1 MNKLPYL
8 FALSLGITAAQA
20 LTITESAGWLESAYA
35 KWSPESGATS
45 YNVYYT
51 GGGVSNQKI
60 DDALIRNYGTYYRAD
75 IPGLAQGSYTI
86 TVKPVTSGTEGTGAT
101 TSTLSVIAHDRAGF
115 AFSGSRIPGGYAA
128 NGTPK
133 SGAVILYVTN
143 SNKDNISLAVVT
155 SSKGTTTTCTGL
167 QGIIDGFKKGYDTR
181 PIIIRLI
188 GNITDPATTYDG
200 DIVIEN
206 AQTAAAAL
214 TVEGIGDDATANGW
228 GIRLKNASNIEIRNI
243 GIMNVNSGEGDNIGL
258 QQNNDHI
265 WVHNVDFFYGDA
277 GSDAD
282 QVKGDGALDCKKS
295 TYITFSYN
303 HFWDN
308 GKSNLLGLSEGTT
321 SGLYITYH
329 HNWYDHSDSR
339 HPRVRYY
346 SAHVYNNFYDG
357 NAKYGIGSTLGSSV
371 FSESN
376 YYRNCKYPMLTSL
389 QGSDVYAGGTTRD
402 PTNYGT
408 FSGEAGGTI
417 KSYNNYMTGTY
428 TFIPYGATSYTAKG
442 STVTASAQGITTT
455 ADFDAYVVTS
465 RTETVPSTVKSY
477 SGSNTYNNFDVDAS
491 IMYTYTADAPEAAMV
506 KDTTYAGRVKGG
518 DFKWVF
524 NDASEDTAAAVNT
537 ALKSAL
543 TNYAT
548 KLVSIQGETGVVYA
562 SSTSTAT
569 SSSATATSSSAT
581 ATVSSSSAGTAVSSS
596 SAAVSS
602 SSAATGSS
610 SSAAASGKAVIT
622 GSITHNFTSDGTLSD
637 YISFTGSLSTSKG
650 TLVLNGDSLSTCL
663 KMESSTNIAFTL
675 GSSATLTLYFLSD
688 FTGAVKV
695 DGTKYTATAGV
706 VTVTLAAGAHT
717 ITKGDAAYLY
727 YISIAIG
734 GGTTA
739 VKADLA
745 QSSVRF
751 SLQGSS
757 ILIAGEGIR
766 RADVFSANG
775 MLVKSATLSN
785 ASEASFSGL
794 KNGVYMVRVQT
805 ARGIV
810 TRPVSVR

>member
-8 FALSLGITAAQA
+8 FAFTLGLAAAQA

-45 YNVYYT
+45 YSVYYT

-101 TSTLSVIAHDRAGF
+101 TGTLSVIAHDRSGF
-115 AFSGSRIPGGYAA
+115 AFSGSRVPGGYTSS
-128 NGTPK
+128 GTPK

-143 SNKDNISLAVVT
+143 SNKDNISLAVTT
-155 SSKGTTTTCTGL
+155 SSSGTTTTCTGL
-167 QGIIDGFKKGYDTR
+167 QAILDGIKKGYETR

-188 GNITDPATTYDG
+188 GTITDPVTTYDG

-206 AQTAAAAL
+206 AQTAAASL
-214 TVEGIGDDATANGW
+214 TVEGIGDDATVNGW
-228 GIRLKNASNIEIRNI
+228 GIRLKNASNIEVRNI

-389 QGSDVYAGGTTRD
+389 QGSDVYAGGTARD
-402 PTNYGT
+402 PANYGT

-455 ADFDAYVVTS
+455 ADFDAYVVTN
-465 RTETVPSTVKSY
+465 RNEIVPGTVKSY
-477 SGSNTYNNFDVDAS
+477 SGSNTYNNFDVDAA
-491 IMYTYTADAPEAAMV
+491 IMYTYAADAPEAAMA

-518 DFKWVF
+518 DFKWIF
-524 NDASEDTAAAVNT
+524 NDASEDTASAVNT

-543 TNYAT
+543 SNYAT
-548 KLVSIQGETGVVYA
+548 KLVSIQGETGVVYT

-581 ATVSSSSAGTAVSSS
+581 IVPSSS

-602 SSAATGSS
+602 SSVTTGSS
-610 SSAAASGKAVIT
+610 SSAAATSGKAVIT
-622 GSITHNFTSDGTLSD
+622 SSITHDFTSAGTLSD
-637 YISFTGSLSTSKG
+637 YISFTGNLSTFKG
-650 TLVLNGDSLSTCL
+650 TLVLNGDTLSTCL
-663 KMESSTNIAFTL
+663 KMESGTNISFTL
-675 GSSATLTLYFLSD
+675 GSSATLTLYFLDS
-688 FTGAVKV
+688 FTGTVKI
-695 DGTKYTATAGV
+695 DGTAYTATGGV
-706 VTVTLAAGAHT
+706 VTLTLTAGAHV
-717 ITKGDAAYLY
+717 ITKSDAAYLY

-734 GGTTA
+734 SGTTA
-739 VKADLA
+739 VKADIA
-745 QSSVRF
+745 QNSVQF
-751 SLQGSS
+751 SLQGNS
-757 ILIAGEGIR
+757 LFIAGEGIR
-766 RADVFSANG
+766 RAEVFSANG
-775 MLVKSATLSN
+775 MLIKSATLSN
-785 ASEASFSGL
+785 TSEASFCGL

-810 TRPVSVR
+810 TRPISVR

>member
-1 MNKLPYL
+1 MKKLPYL
-8 FALSLGITAAQA
+8 FALSLGISAAQA
-20 LTITESAGWLESAYA
+20 LTITESAGWLESAYV
-35 KWSPESGATS
+35 KWTAESGATS

-51 GGGVSNQKI
+51 GGGLSNQKI
-60 DDALIRNYGTYYRAD
+60 DDALIRNYGSYYRAD

-86 TVKPVTSGTEGTGAT
+86 TVKPVTSSTEGTGAT
-101 TSTLSVIAHDRAGF
+101 TSALSVIAHDRAGF
-115 AFSGSRIPGGYAA
+115 AFSGSRIPGGYNT
-128 NGTPK
+128 NGTAK

-143 SNKDNISLAVVT
+143 SNKDNVSLAVTT
-155 SSKGTTTTCTGL
+155 SEKGTTTTCTGL
-167 QGIIDGFKKGYDTR
+167 QGIFDGFKKGYDTR

-188 GNITDPATTYDG
+188 GTITDPATTYDG

-206 AQTAAAAL
+206 AQTAAASL
-214 TVEGIGDDATANGW
+214 TIEGIGDDATANGW

-282 QVKGDGALDCKKS
+282 QKKGDGALDCKKS
-295 TYITFSYN
+295 TYVTFSYN

-346 SAHVYNNFYDG
+346 SAHVYNNYYDG

-389 QGSDVYAGGTTRD
+389 QGSDLYAGGTVRNAD
-402 PTNYGT
+402 NGT

-428 TFIPYGATSYTAKG
+428 TFIPYGETSYVANG
-442 STVTASAQGITTT
+442 ATVTAASQGITTT

-465 RTETVPSTVKSY
+465 RSATVPSTVKSY

-491 IMYTYTADAPEAAMV
+491 IMYSYTADEPEAAMV
-506 KDTTYAGRVKGG
+506 KDTTYAGRIKGG
-518 DFKWVF
+518 DFKWTF
-524 NDASEDTAAAVNT
+524 NDASDDTSSAVDD
-537 ALKSAL
+537 ALKSKL
-543 TNYAT
+543 TSYT
-548 KLVSIQGETGVVYA
+548 TTLVSIQGETGVVYT

-569 SSSATATSSSAT
+569 SSSAT
-581 ATVSSSSAGTAVSSS
+581 
-596 SAAVSS
+596 SAASS
-602 SSAATGSS
+602 SSAATGTSSATTTSS
-610 SSAAASGKAVIT
+610 SSTVSGKSVIN
-622 GSITHNFTSDGTLSD
+622 GSITHNFTADGTTSD
-637 YISFTGSLSTSKG
+637 YIAFSGNLSESKG
-650 TLVLNGDSLSTCL
+650 TLTLNGATLTTCL
-663 KMESSTNIAFTL
+663 KMESSTSVSFTL
-675 GSSATLTLYFLSD
+675 GASATLTLYFLSD
-688 FTGAVKV
+688 FTGTVKI

-706 VTVTLAAGAHT
+706 VTVTLAAGTHT

-727 YISIAIG
+727 YISITMDSGSTAI
-734 GGTTA
+734 
-739 VKADLA
+739 KANVA
-745 QSSVRF
+745 QSSVRL
-751 SLQGSS
+751 SLQKNTVFVT
-757 ILIAGEGIR
+757 GEGII

-775 MLVKSATLSN
+775 MLIKSVKLANESSV
-785 ASEASFSGL
+785 SISGL
-794 KNGVYMVRVQT
+794 KNGVYLVRVQT

-810 TRPVSVR
+810 TRPVSIR

>member
-1 MNKLPYL
+1 
-8 FALSLGITAAQA
+8 
-20 LTITESAGWLESAYA
+20 
-35 KWSPESGATS
+35 
-45 YNVYYT
+45 
-51 GGGVSNQKI
+51 
-60 DDALIRNYGTYYRAD
+60 
-75 IPGLAQGSYTI
+75 
-86 TVKPVTSGTEGTGAT
+86 
-101 TSTLSVIAHDRAGF
+101 
-115 AFSGSRIPGGYAA
+115 
-128 NGTPK
+128 
-133 SGAVILYVTN
+133 
-143 SNKDNISLAVVT
+143 
-155 SSKGTTTTCTGL
+155 
-167 QGIIDGFKKGYDTR
+167 
-181 PIIIRLI
+181 
-188 GNITDPATTYDG
+188 
-200 DIVIEN
+200 
-206 AQTAAAAL
+206 
-214 TVEGIGDDATANGW
+214 
-228 GIRLKNASNIEIRNI
+228 
-243 GIMNVNSGEGDNIGL
+243 
-258 QQNNDHI
+258 
-265 WVHNVDFFYGDA
+265 
-277 GSDAD
+277 
-282 QVKGDGALDCKKS
+282 
-295 TYITFSYN
+295 
-303 HFWDN
+303 
-308 GKSNLLGLSEGTT
+308 
-321 SGLYITYH
+321 
-329 HNWYDHSDSR
+329 
-339 HPRVRYY
+339 
-346 SAHVYNNFYDG
+346 
-357 NAKYGIGSTLGSSV
+357 
-371 FSESN
+371 
-376 YYRNCKYPMLTSL
+376 
-389 QGSDVYAGGTTRD
+389 
-402 PTNYGT
+402 
-408 FSGEAGGTI
+408 
-417 KSYNNYMTGTY
+417 MTGTY

-569 SSSATATSSSAT
+569 
-581 ATVSSSSAGTAVSSS
+581 
-596 SAAVSS
+596 
-602 SSAATGSS
+602 GSS
-610 SSAAASGKAVIT
+610 SSAAASGKTVIT
-622 GSITHNFTSDGTLSD
+622 GSITHNFTSDGPLSD
-637 YISFTGSLSTSKG
+637 YISFTGNLSTSKG

-688 FTGAVKV
+688 FTGAVKI

>member
-60 DDALIRNYGTYYRAD
+60 DDALIRNYGTSYRAD

-376 YYRNCKYPMLTSL
+376 YYRNCKY
-389 QGSDVYAGGTTRD
+389 
-402 PTNYGT
+402 
-408 FSGEAGGTI
+408 
-417 KSYNNYMTGTY
+417 

-491 IMYTYTADAPEAAMV
+491 IMYTYTADEPADAMV

-602 SSAATGSS
+602 SSAAIGSS

-622 GSITHNFTSDGTLSD
+622 GS
-637 YISFTGSLSTSKG
+637 
-650 TLVLNGDSLSTCL
+650 
-663 KMESSTNIAFTL
+663 
-675 GSSATLTLYFLSD
+675 
-688 FTGAVKV
+688 
-695 DGTKYTATAGV
+695 
-706 VTVTLAAGAHT
+706 
-717 ITKGDAAYLY
+717 
-727 YISIAIG
+727 
-734 GGTTA
+734 
-739 VKADLA
+739 
-745 QSSVRF
+745 
-751 SLQGSS
+751 
-757 ILIAGEGIR
+757 
-766 RADVFSANG
+766 
-775 MLVKSATLSN
+775 
-785 ASEASFSGL
+785 
-794 KNGVYMVRVQT
+794 
-805 ARGIV
+805 
-810 TRPVSVR
+810 